1 MNLVQIYELIQSEY
15 ELPWI
20 QYSRNSFIGHLT
32 YFVLFYSMVWL
43 LTDGG
48 LSGN

>member
-1 MNLVQIYELIQSEY
+1 MVSMHGSLNA
-15 ELPWI
+15 
-20 QYSRNSFIGHLT
+20 RLT
-32 YFVLFYSMVWL
+32 YFVLFSAVVWH